1 VLSQLSFRNEWALQ
15 SQAFIKRYIFKT
27 QQSGQPIECAIQ
39 PETGIFSMYDVEHI
53 SIYIHRSP
61 ADVYAYASNPQNLPL
76 WAAGLARSEVTKQ
89 GDAWVAEAP
98 FGKVKITFAQANK
111 FGVLDHDVEL
121 ESGVVVH
128 NPMRVVPNGEGSEF
142 MFTLLRQP
150 GMSNEQFA
158 ADAQAVTEDLRALK
172 TLLEAVP

>member
-1 VLSQLSFRNEWALQ
+1 
-15 SQAFIKRYIFKT
+15 
-27 QQSGQPIECAIQ
+27 
-39 PETGIFSMYDVEHI
+39 MYDVEHI
-53 SIYIHRSP
+53 SIYIHRAP

-76 WAAGLARSEVTKQ
+76 WAAGLARFEVTKQ

-98 FGKVKITFAQANK
+98 FGKVKIKFAQANK